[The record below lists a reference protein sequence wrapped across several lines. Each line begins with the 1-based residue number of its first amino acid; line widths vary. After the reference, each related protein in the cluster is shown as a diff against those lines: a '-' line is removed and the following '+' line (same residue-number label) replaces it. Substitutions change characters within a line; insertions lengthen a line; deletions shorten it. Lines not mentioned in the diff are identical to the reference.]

1 LHSMRVRAFS
11 KSHVGVRRSNN
22 EDSCLVDED
31 LHMYVVADGMGGHE
45 SGEVASALAV
55 QTVQSELSKHRK
67 DLEARAADGTL
78 EGRRLVLERL
88 NQSVHTAHRT
98 IFETSKREQQKRGM
112 GTTLD
117 MLYLCGGN
125 AYLAHVG
132 DSRVYLARGGTIYQL
147 TEDHTLAAQQL
158 RNGQITEADFAKSPV
173 RNIIYQALGVVPNL
187 EVDTLHLDVYPGD
200 LFLLCSDGLYES
212 LGPSDMAQ
220 ILQDAKGEAAVDLL
234 IDLGCVKGG
243 HDNLTVVLVYVE
255 DGPNTVRETVET
267 NVKIRMLQ
275 NMPVFADLSY
285 QELLKILKIA
295 FEQEVKAGQMLFRDG
310 DPADAL
316 YILLSGTVN
325 VEKDNTILTTLS
337 RGSHFGEMALIS
349 NQERS
354 ASVRVTA
361 PGRVLVIR
369 RDDFYDLTQAE
380 PEMAIKLLWRFVHHL
395 GERVRALS
403 GDLARLNT
411 GRRS

>member
-1 LHSMRVRAFS
+1 MAGKPEIF
-11 KSHVGVRRSNN
+11 K
-22 EDSCLVDED
+22 VDKPD
-31 LHMYVVADGMGGHE
+31 RLKVMWLTMHKRLKDFG
-45 SGEVASALAV
+45 LP
-55 QTVQSELSKHRK
+55 LSIK
-67 DLEARAADGTL
+67 EP
-78 EGRRLVLERL
+78 
-88 NQSVHTAHRT
+88 
-98 IFETSKREQQKRGM
+98 
-112 GTTLD
+112 
-117 MLYLCGGN
+117 
-125 AYLAHVG
+125 
-132 DSRVYLARGGTIYQL
+132 
-147 TEDHTLAAQQL
+147 
-158 RNGQITEADFAKSPV
+158 DFAKSPV

-212 LGPSDMAQ
+212 LGPADMAQ
-220 ILQDAKGEAAVDLL
+220 ILQDAKGDAAVDLL

-243 HDNLTVVLVYVE
+243 HDNLTVVLVYIE
-255 DGPNTVRETVET
+255 EGPTTVRETVET

-316 YILLSGTVN
+316 YILLSGSVN
-325 VEKDNTILTTLS
+325 VEKDNTILTTLG

-361 PGRVLVIR
+361 PGRVLTIR
-369 RDDFYDLTQAE
+369 RDDFYELTQAE

-403 GDLARLNT
+403 GDLARLN
-411 GRRS
+411 GNRR

>member
-1 LHSMRVRAFS
+1 MRVRAFS
-11 KSHVGVRRSNN
+11 KTHVGVRRQNN
-22 EDSCLVDED
+22 EDNFLVNEE
-31 LHMYVVADGMGGHE
+31 LNLYGVADGMGGHE

-55 QTVQSELSKHRK
+55 MTVQEEVAKSRENLVI
-67 DLEARAADGTL
+67 RAADGTI
-78 EGRRLVLERL
+78 EGRREVLERL
-88 NQSVHTAHRT
+88 NRAVHHAHRV
-98 IFETSKREQQKRGM
+98 IFEAARREQQKRGM

-117 MLYLCGGN
+117 LLFLAGGN

-212 LGPSDMAQ
+212 LAPSDMAQ
-220 ILQDAKGEAAVDLL
+220 ILQDARGEAAVDLM
-234 IDLGCVKGG
+234 IDLACVKGG
-243 HDNLTVVLVYVE
+243 HDNLTVVLVYIE
-255 DGPNTVRETVET
+255 DAPTTARETVET
-267 NVKIRMLQ
+267 NVKIRMLG
-275 NMPVFADLSY
+275 NMPIFADLSY
-285 QELLKILKIA
+285 QEMLKILKIA
-295 FEQEVKAGQMLFRDG
+295 FEQEVAAGEALFHDG

-316 YILLSGTVN
+316 FILLSGQVN
-325 VEKDNTILTTLS
+325 VEKDGTILTTL
-337 RGSHFGEMALIS
+337 RGGQHFGEMALIS

-354 ASVRVTA
+354 ATVRATA
-361 PGRVLVIR
+361 PSRVLTIR
-369 RDDFYDLTQAE
+369 RDDFFELTQAE

-395 GERVRALS
+395 SERVRGLS
-403 GDLARLNT
+403 ADLAFAKN
-411 GRRS
+411 RR